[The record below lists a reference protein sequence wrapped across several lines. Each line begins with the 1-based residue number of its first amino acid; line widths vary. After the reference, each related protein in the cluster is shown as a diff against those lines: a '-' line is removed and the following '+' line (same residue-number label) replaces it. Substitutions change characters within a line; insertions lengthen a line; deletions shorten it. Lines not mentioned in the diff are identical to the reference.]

1 MNRHSTPYQMGQR
14 RNPLIQTCTVSFL
27 MIAMAGCVAP
37 GGGSTHFGSAGR
49 RANVFVTPEHR
60 TANSV
65 AVMPFRAAT
74 ELIGTSVSDMF
85 VTELLKTQRY
95 QLIERS
101 QLANVLGE
109 AEVALAGLT
118 AGQAARLGQMA
129 GADAVIIG
137 SVSEYENVAQRGHTL
152 PVVGVSVRM
161 IDSTTSRILWSVDH
175 AAQGPRG
182 MTLAQHSRAVVH
194 EMTAALYRE
203 IR

>member
-1 MNRHSTPYQMGQR
+1 MNGYATPHKMKPRQFAR
-14 RNPLIQTCTVSFL
+14 IHVCAIFIL
-27 MIAMAGCVAP
+27 MSAIAGCVAP
-37 GGGSTHFGSAGR
+37 GGGNPHFSTAGR

-60 TANSV
+60 TASSV
-65 AVMPFRAAT
+65 AVLPFRAAT

-109 AEVALAGLT
+109 AEVAMAGLT

-137 SVSEYENVAQRGHTL
+137 SVSEYENVAQRGHAL

-161 IDSTTSRILWSVDH
+161 IDSTTGRILWSVDH

-194 EMTAALYRE
+194 EMAAALYRE